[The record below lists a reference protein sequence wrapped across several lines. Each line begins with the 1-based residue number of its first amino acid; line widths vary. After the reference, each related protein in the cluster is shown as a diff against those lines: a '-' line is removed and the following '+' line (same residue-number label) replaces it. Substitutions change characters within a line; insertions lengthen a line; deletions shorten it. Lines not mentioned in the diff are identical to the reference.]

1 MNSSRPLGRLDH
13 AVKFILSEI
22 PIGRIVCLSRNNAP
36 NASTWIRTIASAT
49 RDQVNMAVHYRLAGD
64 CAAVDP
70 NVKAQ
75 DGGVLSEKK
84 NACLDNKLVTGA
96 CLGGSEV
103 KVVGCMTAL
112 GSRAIN
118 LAMFTRSL

>member
-1 MNSSRPLGRLDH
+1 MRVSLAASRSLARAGQVAPLD
-13 AVKFILSEI
+13 S
-22 PIGRIVCLSRNNAP
+22 
-36 NASTWIRTIASAT
+36 
-49 RDQVNMAVHYRLAGD
+49 GD